1 LTAALAFLQKISRQI
16 PATRRGLLVFDILL
30 VVLVIGLEALFK
42 NHARWPMWQ
51 KLPRP
56 LRIAAFA
63 LFLCL
68 TTILAVDANN
78 EFIYFNF

>member
-1 LTAALAFLQKISRQI
+1 
-16 PATRRGLLVFDILL
+16 
-30 VVLVIGLEALFK
+30 
-42 NHARWPMWQ
+42 MWQ